1 MGLKYLHGSA
11 VGRILS
17 SLILSV
23 DLLTKSSNVRIIWGI
38 FTSWNDA
45 PTTNLQ
51 AKPCPS
57 YTMVPTH
64 QTDQELVN

>member
-23 DLLTKSSNVRIIWGI
+23 DLLTKSSNVRSFGGSSQVGMMHLLRICML
-38 FTSWNDA
+38 NHV
-45 PTTNLQ
+45 LR
-51 AKPCPS
+51 
-57 YTMVPTH
+57 MVPTH
-64 QTDQELVN
+64 RTNQELIN